1 MSEGMRAELNGVK
14 AEVKGLAAS
23 FADLG
28 ASVGGLGAR
37 VSGLEEAS
45 RRMMVAVARMAGDI
59 ADIKA
64 NMATKTDISA
74 LNARMD
80 GFSGLLEDSRML
92 WAVHADTLAR
102 HEARIARL
110 ERRRS

>member
-14 AEVKGLAAS
+14 AEVK
-23 FADLG
+23 
-28 ASVGGLGAR
+28 VLGAR
-37 VSGLEEAS
+37 VGGLEEAS

-80 GFSGLLEDSRML
+80 GFSGLLEDSRMR